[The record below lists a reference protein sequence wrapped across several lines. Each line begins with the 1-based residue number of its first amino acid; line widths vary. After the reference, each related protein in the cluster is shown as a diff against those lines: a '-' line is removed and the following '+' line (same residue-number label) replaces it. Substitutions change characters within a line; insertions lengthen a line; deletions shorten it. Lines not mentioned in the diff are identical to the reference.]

1 MSDTS
6 RSLSGHDSFNLVQE
20 HYNQKTTNA
29 DDLNTRAKSPIF
41 YMRNFNNWIK
51 SVLIAEYTR
60 KLRKQDQQKISVLDL
75 GAGRGGDIL
84 KWKKANVSRVTFLD
98 LAEVSLDECRN
109 RYNNPQRANFEAQFI
124 HLDATRDLI
133 ATKLSQSEL
142 KHDLVSSQF
151 VIHYSF
157 ESFKQADTF
166 LQNVSDCLRVGG
178 YFIGTTTDSNELVA
192 RLKKSET
199 NSFGNELYNIKF
211 ATEDKASFPLF
222 GVKFDFQLDNVVECP
237 EFLINFKAL
246 VKLAKRHNLELVFNE
261 NFSQFFSKYSQV
273 PEYKKLITIMKAME
287 PYYSNSMNKGDT
299 IDADLRD
306 REYEIVEG
314 ILKEEKYEI
323 EQGMSYVTLSRSE
336 WEAITLYQC
345 FAFVKVGEAEATSS
359 PGLKRKRKDDEEVDG
374 KESSDNEELG
384 VKKK

>member
-1 MSDTS
+1 MSNS
-6 RSLSGHDSFNLVQE
+6 PRSLPVQESFNLVQE

-29 DDLNTRAKSPIF
+29 DDLITREKSPIF

-60 KLRKQDQQKISVLDL
+60 KLRKPDQQKISVLDL

-84 KWKKANVSRVTFLD
+84 KWKKANVSRVTFVD
-98 LAEVSLDECRN
+98 LAEISLDECRN

-124 HLDATRDLI
+124 HLDATREFMSN
-133 ATKLSQSEL
+133 KLSETDL

-166 LQNVSDCLRVGG
+166 LKNVSDCLKVGG

-192 RLKKSET
+192 RLKKSDT
-199 NSFGNELYNIKF
+199 NSFGNEVYNIKF
-211 ATEDKASFPLF
+211 SDQDKTNFPLF
-222 GVKFDFQLDNVVECP
+222 GLKFDFQLDNVVECP
-237 EFLINFKAL
+237 EFLINFKIL
-246 VKLAKRHNLELVFNE
+246 VELAKRHNLELVFNE
-261 NFSQFFSKYSQV
+261 NFQHFFAEHSQV

-287 PYYSNSMNKGDT
+287 PYYSKSMNKRETIQADT
-299 IDADLRD
+299 RN
-306 REYEIVEG
+306 REYEAIEG
-314 ILKEEKYEI
+314 ILNKNKFEI
-323 EQGMSYVTLSRSE
+323 EQDILYMTLSKSE

-345 FAFVKVGEAEATSS
+345 FAFVKVDEIEEKSS
-359 PGLKRKRKDDEEVDG
+359 PSLKRKRDGDDTSESSEVD
-374 KESSDNEELG
+374 EHADA
-384 VKKK
+384 KKK